1 MKINDL
7 RHVNYDKRLHE
18 LNHGESFMF
27 EQKLYRVIKKY
38 SQHHKDKYLIHDVYN
53 QIIELP
59 ISTTV
64 TPVHIEIN
72 IIKNTK
78 E

>member
-1 MKINDL
+1 
-7 RHVNYDKRLHE
+7 
-18 LNHGESFMF
+18 MF

-53 QIIELP
+53 ITDNQIIELP

-64 TPVHIEIN
+64 TPVDIEIN